1 VTTASAL
8 LERVS
13 RQLLSGVVEERNK
26 LATTITS
33 SDTSIVTSYDLNSLR
48 AGMVFE
54 IESELMYI
62 WEASVSSKTLTVER
76 GYAGTTAAA
85 HTAGA
90 VITTNPRFPKSQ
102 MFDALNADIEDLS
115 SPVNG
120 LYRVLT
126 LDLTYNGSDR
136 AIDLTGVTNIIDLM
150 DVRLRYLADDYPVI
164 RSIRLQRNLP
174 TTDFPS
180 GNALVFDEP
189 VMAGTLRVTYKAP
202 FTRLT
207 SVSQDIQTNAYIPT
221 SMEDILEMGVLT
233 RMMASREI
241 KRTFIE
247 SQGDTRRPEE
257 VPVGSSRDS
266 ITNILRL
273 RRDRIIAESSRL
285 KRQNPLKFRL

>member
-1 VTTASAL
+1 VTTANTL

-26 LATTITS
+26 LAATITS
-33 SDTSIVTSYDLNSLR
+33 SDTSITTSYDLNSLR
-48 AGMVFE
+48 AGMVLE
-54 IESELMYI
+54 IESELLYI
-62 WEASVSSKTLTVER
+62 WEATVSSKTLVVER

-90 VITTNPRFPKSQ
+90 VITTNPRFPKAQ
-102 MFDALNADIEDLS
+102 MLDALNADIDDLS

-126 LDLTYNGSDR
+126 TDITYNGSDR
-136 AIDLTGVTNIIDLM
+136 AIDLGVSSVIDLM
-150 DVRLRYLADDYPVI
+150 EVRLRYLADDYPVI
-164 RSIRLQRNLP
+164 SKVRLNRNLP
-174 TTDFPS
+174 TADFPS
-180 GNALVFDEP
+180 GNAIVFDEP

-202 FTRLT
+202 FARLT
-207 SVSQDIQTNAYIPT
+207 SASQDIQTNAYVPT
-221 SMEDILEMGVLT
+221 SMEDILEMGVLI
-233 RMMASREI
+233 RMMAPREI

-247 SQGDTRRPEE
+247 SQGDTRRPDE

-273 RRDRIIAESSRL
+273 RRDRIIAESARL
-285 KRQNPLKFRL
+285 KRQNPLVFRS